1 MHPTPNGENPV
12 VLDGEHLTLN
22 EVVAIADGTPAQ
34 LAADAVPRME
44 RSRAAVEQFLARG
57 EVVYGVTTG
66 FGFFKDRV
74 IPPDQVLAL
83 QRNLVRSHAAG
94 VGPLLSEREVRAML
108 AVRANT
114 LAKGYSGVRPLVVET
129 LIAMLNG
136 GVHPVVPSQG
146 SLGAS
151 GDLAPL
157 AHLALVVIGEGEAFY
172 RGERMRGGD
181 ALRRAGIA
189 PLELQ
194 AKEGLA
200 LLNGTALMTGVG
212 ALVTQRAELL
222 AQTADI
228 AGCLSLE
235 ALHGTVEAFDER
247 LHAVRPHP
255 RQVDC
260 AAYLRRLLARS
271 TFVRERDP
279 LNVQDPY
286 TLRCIPQVHGAVRDA
301 IAYAR
306 WVIEIELNA
315 ATDNPLIFCDDEEPC
330 VISGGNFHGEPLAL
344 AMDYLAMAL
353 TDLGNMSE
361 RRTARLVDTTANG
374 GVLPPFLTRHGGLQS
389 GFMIA
394 QYTAAALAADNK
406 VLAHPASADN
416 ITASANVE
424 DHNSLGATAT
434 LKARRL
440 MTNVETIVAIELLLA
455 AQGIDLRRES
465 MSSRGAGARLGQGT
479 GAAYAL
485 IREHIPFA
493 DEDRPLAPLIER
505 VRQLVWEGAVARA
518 VSGL

>member
-1 MHPTPNGENPV
+1 MLSSYSAENTIT
-12 VLDGEHLTLN
+12 LNGEHLTLD
-22 EVVAIADGTPAQ
+22 EVVAIADGAPVR
-34 LAADAVPRME
+34 LAEEALPRMA

-57 EVVYGVTTG
+57 EIVYGVTTG

-74 IPPDQVLAL
+74 IPPDQVLEL

-94 VGPLLSEREVRAML
+94 VGPILSEREVRAML

-114 LAKGYSGVRPLVVET
+114 LAKGYSGVRPVVVET
-129 LIAMLNG
+129 LIAMLNR
-136 GVHPVVPSQG
+136 GVHPVVPGQG

-157 AHLALVVIGEGEAFY
+157 AHLALVTIGEGEAIY
-172 RGERMRGGD
+172 QGERLAGSE
-181 ALRRAGIA
+181 ALRRAGIP
-189 PLELQ
+189 PLQLE

-212 ALVTQRAELL
+212 ALVTHRAEVLV
-222 AQTADI
+222 QTADI

-235 ALHGTVEAFDER
+235 ALHGTAEAFDER

-260 AAYLRRLLARS
+260 AAYLRRLLAGS
-271 TFVRERDP
+271 TYVRGRDP

-306 WVIEIELNA
+306 WVIEIELNS
-315 ATDNPLIFCDDEEPC
+315 ATDNPLIFCDGEEPC
-330 VISGGNFHGEPLAL
+330 VLSGGNFHGEPLAL

-361 RRTARLVDTTANG
+361 RRCARLVDATANG
-374 GVLPPFLTRHGGLQS
+374 GLLPPFLTRKGGLQS
-389 GFMIA
+389 GFMLA
-394 QYTAAALAADNK
+394 QYTAAALAAENK
-406 VLAHPASADN
+406 VLAHPASTDN

-424 DHNSLGATAT
+424 DHNSMGATAT
-434 LKARRL
+434 LKARR
-440 MTNVETIVAIELLLA
+440 MITNVETIVAIELLLA
-455 AQGIDLRRES
+455 TQGIDFRREAL
-465 MSSRGAGARLGQGT
+465 GAEARLGQGT
-479 GAAYAL
+479 SPVYAL
-485 IREHIPFA
+485 IRQHVPFLE
-493 DEDRPLAPLIER
+493 EDRPLSPLIES
-505 VRQLVWEGAVARA
+505 VRQLVASGAIVRA
-518 VSGL
+518 ISE

>member
-1 MHPTPNGENPV
+1 MLPSHDADSAIALNG
-12 VLDGEHLTLN
+12 DHLTLD
-22 EVVAIADGTPAQ
+22 EVVAIADGAPVR
-34 LAADAVPRME
+34 LAAEALPRIE
-44 RSRAAVEQFLARG
+44 GSRAAVEQFLARG

-74 IPPDQVLAL
+74 IPLDQVLEL

-94 VGPLLSEREVRAML
+94 VGPILSEREVRAML

-114 LAKGYSGVRPLVVET
+114 LAKGYSGVRPVVIET
-129 LIAMLNG
+129 LIAMLNR
-136 GVHPVVPSQG
+136 GVHPVVPGQG

-157 AHLALVVIGEGEAFY
+157 AHLALVTIGEGEAIY
-172 RGERMRGGD
+172 QGERLSGGE
-181 ALRRAGIA
+181 ALRRAGVA
-189 PLELQ
+189 PLQLE

-212 ALVTQRAELL
+212 ALVTRRAEIL
-222 AQTADI
+222 AQTADV

-235 ALHGTVEAFDER
+235 ALYGTAEAFDER

-260 AAYLRRLLARS
+260 AAYLRRLLAGS
-271 TFVRERDP
+271 TYVRERDP

-306 WVIEIELNA
+306 WVIEIELNS
-315 ATDNPLIFCDDEEPC
+315 ATDNPLIFCDGDEPC
-330 VISGGNFHGEPLAL
+330 VLSGGNFHGEPLAL
-344 AMDYLAMAL
+344 AMDYLALAL

-361 RRTARLVDTTANG
+361 RRCARLVDATANR
-374 GVLPPFLTRHGGLQS
+374 GVLPPFLTRKGGLQS
-389 GFMIA
+389 GFMLA
-394 QYTAAALAADNK
+394 QYTAAALTAENK

-416 ITASANVE
+416 ITASANIE

-434 LKARRL
+434 LKARR
-440 MTNVETIVAIELLLA
+440 MITNVETIVAIELLLA
-455 AQGIDLRRES
+455 AQGIDFRRES
-465 MSSRGAGARLGQGT
+465 AGPGARLGQGT
-479 GAAYAL
+479 AAAYAL
-485 IREHIPFA
+485 IRRHVSFV
-493 DEDRPLAPLIER
+493 DEDRPLAPLIEA
-505 VRQLVWEGAVARA
+505 VRQLVSEGAVVRA
-518 VSGL
+518 VSG